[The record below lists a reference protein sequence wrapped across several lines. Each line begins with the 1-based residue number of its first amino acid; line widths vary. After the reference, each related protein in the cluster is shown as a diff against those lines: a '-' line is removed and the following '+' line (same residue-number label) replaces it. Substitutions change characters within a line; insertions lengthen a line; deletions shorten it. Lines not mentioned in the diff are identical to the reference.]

1 MIRARAPF
9 TRPHGFPPRRAFP
22 LLALSPLLAASL
34 AAQSPESAQAQPP
47 DPEPG
52 YTLPPAPIPGL
63 FATDPNF
70 ATLNHIS
77 PNGDHF
83 VVPLSTELS
92 TLERVGEET
101 LRLGMLEIRA
111 RTDRPWHLDIYGL
124 YGLRFYALSERAF
137 TDVALPAGIHISDL
151 MWSPDGS
158 RLAFLAHLD
167 DATRVW
173 TASPADGSAGPV
185 SDTHVITTI
194 GSSSR
199 GQGSAPSQM
208 VQWTPWGSIVTL
220 VAPAD
225 RAPPPA
231 APALPS
237 GPTIRHTRAAPTP
250 TRTMPF
256 LLEDDH
262 DADLFEHY
270 TRSQIVEMTP
280 GGTVRPVGEPGM
292 YEAVSVSPDG
302 RHLIAT
308 RIVRP
313 FTFINS
319 VAGFPRVTEVLEL
332 ATSEVLATLEERG
345 LREGRGG
352 GSGDA
357 PRDWRWRPGGS
368 GISYLHRVAADE
380 GGDGGAGGSRGDRI
394 MLLPPPFGDGD
405 AIEVARSED
414 PIGNVVYSLNGRDAF
429 ASVSRD
435 GEDALVH
442 YALDPPVNTP
452 GEGRILVPF
461 HDPGDALSLPGELMT
476 ARTANG
482 IEYAWMSADG
492 ESAYLRGEGW
502 QEDFRPRP
510 FVDRLAMVNGT
521 TQRLFE
527 GSAESFDQPLV
538 PLDGDLERMIVS
550 REGKNTFPDS
560 YLWTRGGSGETG
572 GALEN
577 LTRNVDPFPQL
588 TAARR
593 IDFEFTRRDGLEIQ
607 GRVSLPVDYET
618 GTKVPAIFWTYPR
631 EYRSEDDFHNATI
644 RARNHNAYTRLT
656 WLRWS
661 DLWLTQGYALVYPDI
676 PIVGENYNDYY
687 ISNMVDGMYAA
698 IRAVDALGV
707 VDMDRIGHGGH
718 SYGAFA
724 TANFLAHTPF
734 FKAGIAGDGAYNR
747 SLTPMGFQAEPRNI
761 WEAPH
766 VYMEMSPFFKA
777 DQINTPLLLYH
788 GADDNNSGTWP
799 MQSDRMIHALTGLG
813 KTAVLYVYPFESH
826 TPRAIE
832 NNLDMWAR
840 WVEWFDRYVKGAG
853 DAPATMPEGGGG
865 RGFES
870 GPWLQP
876 GRDPAPTERPS
887 RL

>member
-1 MIRARAPF
+1 MTHARLPLA
-9 TRPHGFPPRRAFP
+9 PPRGFRLRAALP
-22 LLALSPLLAASL
+22 PLALLPLLAASL
-34 AAQSPESAQAQPP
+34 PAQGPASAQAQPP

-52 YTLPPAPIPGL
+52 YILPPDPIPAL

-77 PNGDHF
+77 PNGDRF
-83 VVPLSTELS
+83 AVPLFTELS

-111 RTDRPWHLDIYGL
+111 RTDRPWHLDIYGI
-124 YGLRFYALSERAF
+124 YGLRFYSLNERAF
-137 TDVALPAGIHISDL
+137 TDVELPADIHLSDL
-151 MWSPDGS
+151 AWSPDGS

-167 DATRVW
+167 DATQVW
-173 TASPADGSAGPV
+173 IASAADGSAGPA
-185 SDTHVITTI
+185 SDAHIVTTI

-199 GQGSAPSQM
+199 GQGTAPSRM
-208 VQWTPWGSIVTL
+208 IQWTPSGSLVTL
-220 VAPAD
+220 AAPAG
-225 RAPPPA
+225 RGPPPA
-231 APALPS
+231 EDALPS
-237 GPTIRHTRAAPTP
+237 GPSIRHTRATPTP

-270 TRSQIVEMTP
+270 TRSQVVELVP
-280 GGTVRPVGEPGM
+280 GGDARPIGEPGM
-292 YEAVSVSPDG
+292 YESLSASPDG
-302 RHLIAT
+302 RYLMTT

-313 FTFINS
+313 FTFINGYT
-319 VAGFPRVTEVLEL
+319 GFPRVTEVLDV
-332 ATSEVLATLEERG
+332 ATGEVLATLEERE

-352 GSGDA
+352 GAGDE
-357 PRDWRWRPGGS
+357 PRDWRWRPDGS

-380 GGDGGAGGSRGDRI
+380 DETGGSQDFPGDRI
-394 MLLPPPFGDGD
+394 MLLPPPFANGD
-405 AIEVARSED
+405 AIEIARSEH
-414 PIGNVVYSLNGRDAF
+414 PVASVVYSLNGRDAF
-429 ASVSRD
+429 ASVRRA

-442 YALDPPVNTP
+442 YALDPPIHTP

-461 HDPGDALSLPGELMT
+461 HDPGDLLALPGELLT
-476 ARTANG
+476 ARTGNG

-492 ESAYLRGEGW
+492 ESAYLRGDGW
-502 QEDFRPRP
+502 RDDYRPRP
-510 FVDRLAMVNGT
+510 FLDRLAMVDGAT
-521 TQRLFE
+521 ERLFE

-538 PLDGDLERMIVS
+538 PLDPNLERMIVS
-550 REGKNTFPDS
+550 REGKNAFPDS
-560 YLWTRGGSGETG
+560 YLWTREGNGPGTPGGDGETG
-572 GALEN
+572 GTLEN
-577 LTRNVDPFPQL
+577 LTRNVDPFPEL

-607 GRVSLPVDYET
+607 GRVSLPVDYVE
-618 GTKVPAIFWTYPR
+618 GTKAPAIFWTYPR
-631 EYRSEDDFHNATI
+631 EYRSEDDFEAATI
-644 RARNHNAYTRLT
+644 RARNRNAYTRLT

-747 SLTPMGFQAEPRNI
+747 SLTPMGFQAEPRDI

-799 MQSDRMIHALTGLG
+799 MQSERMIHALTGLG
-813 KTAVLYVYPFESH
+813 KTAVLYMYPYESH

-840 WVEWFDRYVKGAG
+840 WVDWFDRYVKGAG
-853 DAPATMPEGGGG
+853 EGDAAATMPEGPV
-865 RGFES
+865 R
-870 GPWLQP
+870 
-876 GRDPAPTERPS
+876 
-887 RL
+887 